1 MKKLNLA
8 IIGQGRSG
16 KNIHGNYYRS
26 ESNKYYTVKYVVDF
40 DERRRKVAEEIYP
53 GCTAIADYT
62 ELYGK
67 EDIDLVVN
75 ATYSETHYSI
85 TRDLIEHGF
94 NVLVE
99 KPFGRNKYECHTL
112 MTLAKERGVTLAVFQ
127 QSFYAP
133 YYKFAMELAKS
144 GKLGEIKQ
152 VNVSFNGFARRW
164 DWQTL
169 QKKCAGGTFNTG
181 PHPIGI
187 GLAFLNFDPSVRV
200 AYSKLGLALTSGDGD
215 DYSKIILEAA
225 EGPTVDIEIC
235 SCDAYTDYNIKIMG
249 SRGTFKCTTGSY
261 KYTYITDG
269 ENPPRPVIEKSLE
282 DDDGNPIY
290 CRETLVKH
298 TEEGKFE
305 GTAFD
310 IGTAS
315 LYEELYFAI
324 TENKPMSV
332 SCEMAAEV
340 IGVIET
346 VIAENPLPVKYI

>member
-1 MKKLNLA
+1 MKKLNIA

-40 DERRRKVAEEIYP
+40 DERRRKISEEIYP
-53 GCTAIADYT
+53 GCTALSDYI

-67 EDIDLVVN
+67 DDIDLVVN
-75 ATYSETHYSI
+75 ATFSETHYSI

-99 KPFGRNKYECHTL
+99 KPFGRNKYECNTL
-112 MTLAKERGVTLAVFQ
+112 IQLAKERGVTLAVFQ

-133 YYKFAMELAKS
+133 YYNFAIDLAKS

-152 VNVSFNGFARRW
+152 VSVAFNGFARRW

-187 GLAFLNFDPSVRV
+187 GLAFLDFSPSVRV

-215 DYSKIILEAA
+215 DYSKIILEAN
-225 EGPTVDIEIC
+225 EGPTIDIEII
-235 SCDAYTDYNIKIMG
+235 SCDAYTDYNIKVMG
-249 SRGTFKCTTGSY
+249 SRGTLKCTTKNY
-261 KYTYITDG
+261 KYTYITDE
-269 ENPPRPVIEKSLE
+269 ENPPKPVIEKFLE
-282 DDDGNPIY
+282 DADGNPIY
-290 CRETLVKH
+290 CKESLVKH
-298 TEEGKFE
+298 TEEGTFE

-315 LYEELYFAI
+315 LYEELYYLI
-324 TENKPMSV
+324 TEGRPMKI
-332 SCEMAAEV
+332 SCEMAADV